1 MSKQGK
7 TIQLGKLTLDC
18 KLDGKAIL
26 TIEKRLKK
34 SILSLF
40 MDANGNAQLPPA
52 NELLVVLQGANQTHG
67 VSDQDII
74 EAFETY
80 IENGGTTVDLFSA
93 VSDLLQESGFFGKPA
108 KADTKT
114 TSKSAT
120 AEMSLLDTDDQDSL

>member
-1 MSKQGK
+1 MAKQGK

-52 NELLVVLQGANQTHG
+52 NELLIVLQGANKTHG

-74 EAFETY
+74 EAFESY
-80 IENGGTTVDLFSA
+80 IENGGTTVDLFSN
-93 VSDLLQESGFFGKPA
+93 VSDLLQESGFFGKQA

-114 TSKSAT
+114 TSKS
-120 AEMSLLDTDDQDSL
+120 EMSLLDMDDQSDL

>member
-1 MSKQGK
+1 MAKQGK

-52 NELLVVLQGANQTHG
+52 NELLIVLQGANKTHG

-74 EAFETY
+74 EAFESY
-80 IENGGTTVDLFSA
+80 IEDGGTTVDLFSN
-93 VSDLLQESGFFGKPA
+93 VSDLLQESGFFGKQA
-108 KADTKT
+108 KKADTKT
-114 TSKSAT
+114 TSKSEP
-120 AEMSLLDTDDQDSL
+120 EMSLLDTDDQSDL

>member
-1 MSKQGK
+1 MAKQGK

-52 NELLVVLQGANQTHG
+52 NEILIVMQGANKTHG

-74 EAFETY
+74 EAFESY
-80 IENGGTTVDLFSA
+80 IENGGTTVDLFSN

-114 TSKSAT
+114 TSKSEP
-120 AEMSLLDTDDQDSL
+120 EMSLLDMDDQSDL

>member
-1 MSKQGK
+1 MAKQGK

-26 TIEKRLKK
+26 AIEKRLKK

-52 NELLVVLQGANQTHG
+52 NELLIVLQGANKTHG

-74 EAFETY
+74 EAFESY
-80 IENGGTTVDLFSA
+80 IENGGTTVDLFSS
-93 VSDLLQESGFFGKPA
+93 VSDLLQESGFFGKQA
-108 KADTKT
+108 KANTKT
-114 TSKSAT
+114 TSKSEP
-120 AEMSLLDTDDQDSL
+120 EMNLLDMDEQSDL

>member
-1 MSKQGK
+1 MTKQGK

-40 MDANGNAQLPPA
+40 MDADGNAQLPPV
-52 NELLVVLQGANQTHG
+52 NELLIVLQGANKTHG

-74 EAFETY
+74 EAFESY
-80 IENGGTTVDLFSA
+80 IENGGTTVDLFSN
-93 VSDLLQESGFFGKPA
+93 VSDLLQESGFFGKA

-114 TSKSAT
+114 TSKSEVT
-120 AEMSLLDTDDQDSL
+120 EMSLLDTEDDQSNL

>member
-1 MSKQGK
+1 MAKQGK

-52 NELLVVLQGANQTHG
+52 NELLIVLQGANKTHG

-74 EAFETY
+74 EAFESY
-80 IENGGTTVDLFSA
+80 IENGGTTVDLFSS
-93 VSDLLQESGFFGKPA
+93 VSDLLQESGFFGKQDK

-114 TSKSAT
+114 TSKSEP
-120 AEMSLLDTDDQDSL
+120 EMSLLDMDDQSDL

>member
-1 MSKQGK
+1 MTKQGK
-7 TIQLGKLTLDC
+7 TIQLGTLALDC

-52 NELLVVLQGANQTHG
+52 NELLIVLQGANKTHG

-74 EAFETY
+74 EAFESY
-80 IENGGTTVDLFSA
+80 IENGGTTVDLFSN
-93 VSDLLQESGFFGKPA
+93 VSDLLQESGFFGKA

-114 TSKSAT
+114 TSKSEAT
-120 AEMSLLDTDDQDSL
+120 EMSLLDTDDQSDL